1 MPPAKL
7 TADQLRRI
15 EEIDEFQRAADHLK
29 RLVTELEAN
38 RAGQTRT
45 IQQLSEKIAHE
56 ASQMRQRALTA
67 NVGTIAGGTARN
79 VVPDRCTITAEAR
92 SRDERKLAD
101 IIQEMLDAFS
111 FAAALTECEVE
122 TQVAEMYRGYR
133 IDPAGRPVRLAE
145 EALSRAGY
153 EPAHI
158 VSNGGADA
166 NVFNLRGMPCVNL
179 SSAMTAVHSPEEHI
193 AVADVEGMV
202 AVALE
207 LVEAARTAGDAD
219 PGVDA

>member
-67 NVGTIAGGTARN
+67 NVGTIADIAGTMSVMAGRGGGINMKIRALGDFVN
-79 VVPDRCTITAEAR
+79 SIYM
-92 SRDERKLAD
+92 
-101 IIQEMLDAFS
+101 QLDA
-111 FAAALTECEVE
+111 AMKHATTPPEPKK
-122 TQVAEMYRGYR
+122 
-133 IDPAGRPVRLAE
+133 PA
-145 EALSRAGY
+145 
-153 EPAHI
+153 
-158 VSNGGADA
+158 
-166 NVFNLRGMPCVNL
+166 
-179 SSAMTAVHSPEEHI
+179 
-193 AVADVEGMV
+193 
-202 AVALE
+202 
-207 LVEAARTAGDAD
+207 
-219 PGVDA
+219 